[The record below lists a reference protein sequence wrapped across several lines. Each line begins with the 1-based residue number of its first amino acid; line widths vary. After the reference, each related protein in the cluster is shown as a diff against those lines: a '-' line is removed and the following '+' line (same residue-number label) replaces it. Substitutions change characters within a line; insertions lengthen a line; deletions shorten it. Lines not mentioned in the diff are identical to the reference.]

1 MKEKL
6 IRALLVKPHEKPEE
20 ILIENELSYFQKE
33 IEGYIEVIRLEDD
46 AVIICN
52 EEGKLRN
59 LPLNRGIFDP
69 DGNPLDIIRGSFL
82 IVYAP
87 FGSEDFLSLPHSL
100 MKKYK
105 ARFTHPE
112 YYVSSSK
119 NF

>member
-20 ILIENELSYFQKE
+20 ILIENELSYFQKAV
-33 IEGYIEVIRLEDD
+33 EGYIEVIRLEDD

-100 MKKYK
+100 MRKYK
-105 ARFTHPE
+105 ERFAHPE